1 MDKNTILHAY
11 TILSHGNF
19 HMGKEWKLAAKLC
32 IDGIS
37 ICVKISWPVKMV
49 IGNGVW
55 AIMNVESP
63 KMTRSVAIDGPRIFV
78 LMKSESLAHL
88 VAPTITKK
96 KYSMLIHP
104 SLGLGGQLWGRLS
117 HCIPVQIQVTL
128 CRWPPESRLPG
139 GKSTW

>member
-19 HMGKEWKLAAKLC
+19 RMGKEWKPAAKLC

-63 KMTRSVAIDGPRIFV
+63 KMTRSVAIDGPIIFV
-78 LMKSESLAHL
+78 IMKSES
-88 VAPTITKK
+88 
-96 KYSMLIHP
+96 
-104 SLGLGGQLWGRLS
+104 
-117 HCIPVQIQVTL
+117 
-128 CRWPPESRLPG
+128 
-139 GKSTW
+139 